1 MSLHLLL
8 PSLLVLTV
16 SGSAIGA
23 SSRVDINPLEIK
35 VDTKLHSAHHK
46 QLSDYT
52 QQLALKL
59 SDSMTSQYVS
69 HIAVASFVDFD
80 HTLHHTNPLG
90 NQLAQ
95 ELLGDLQR
103 FGYSTVEHKLTPY
116 IEVNQGGDFVLS
128 RDSKALAKNIGID
141 HILTGTLVYRQNGVV
156 VHARVVGTQDQ
167 VVKASARQFIP
178 YFVISELVSNG

>member
-8 PSLLVLTV
+8 PSLLVLTINT
-16 SGSAIGA
+16 AAMGA
-23 SSRVDINPLEIK
+23 STHVDINPLEIK
-35 VDTKLHSAHHK
+35 VDTKLQSTHHK
-46 QLSDYT
+46 QLGDYT

-80 HTLHHTNPLG
+80 HTLHSTNALG

-116 IEVNQGGDFVLS
+116 IEVQQDGDFVLT
-128 RDSKALAKNIGID
+128 RDSEELAKNVGID

-156 VHARVVGTQDQ
+156 VHARVVGTRDQ

-178 YFVISELVSNG
+178 YFVISDLMSNG